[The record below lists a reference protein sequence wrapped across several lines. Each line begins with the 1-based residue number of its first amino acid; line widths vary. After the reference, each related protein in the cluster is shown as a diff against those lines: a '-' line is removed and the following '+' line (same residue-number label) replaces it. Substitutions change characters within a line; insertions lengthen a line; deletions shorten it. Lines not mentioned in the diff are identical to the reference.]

1 MSLLREAQQIAAQQL
16 GIDNVL
22 QPGII
27 KELVMAHVLGHQI
40 IPSKNFPDARDADGN
55 TYEYLASFNRVAVTI
70 NRGCSFQ
77 IDRVT
82 KSNLNRITRN
92 KAFFFGI
99 FRTHLELEEIWRVD
113 TESVL
118 AEVNRQLAGCR
129 NEIAHVNLLSTW
141 VKETGTRVYPN
152 ASQ

>member
-1 MSLLREAQQIAAQQL
+1 MQSNAHIERVMSLLREAQQIAAQQL

-55 TYEYLASFNRVAVTI
+55 TYEYLASINRIAVTI

-77 IDRVT
+77 IAA
-82 KSNLNRITRN
+82 SRN
-92 KAFFFGI
+92 Q
-99 FRTHLELEEIWRVD
+99 T
-113 TESVL
+113 
-118 AEVNRQLAGCR
+118 
-129 NEIAHVNLLSTW
+129 
-141 VKETGTRVYPN
+141 
-152 ASQ
+152 